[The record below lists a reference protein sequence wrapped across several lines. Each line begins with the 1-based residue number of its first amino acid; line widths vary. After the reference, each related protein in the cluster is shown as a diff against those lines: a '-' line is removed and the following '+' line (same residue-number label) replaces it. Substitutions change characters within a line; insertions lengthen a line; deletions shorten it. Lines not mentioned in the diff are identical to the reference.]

1 MFNID
6 NFINTI
12 STFSKDNDGVTR
24 LAFTNES
31 KQARDYLIKTMKELD
46 MEVKYDKFGAVL
58 GTYNSEAKEAII
70 LCSHYDSV
78 IHGGKYDGI
87 VGIVTA
93 LATVSYFKENC
104 IKPKYKIYV
113 LCTNDEEGVT
123 FAQGFLVT
131 ENVCDE
137 LIIDNYNNAAT
148 GKKLQDYL
156 DEHIYDDKQDH
167 EIKLK
172 TTMKDATKYLE
183 VHIEQASVLDS
194 LNIPIG
200 IVKNIFGITRYY
212 VDIYGIADHAG
223 GTPMNMRK
231 DALVCASRIIAKVC
245 DIASSYEDSVATVG
259 QIIVEPNAS
268 NVIPGH
274 VRFSLDIRSAHRK
287 SQVKVCEDIINLINN
302 EAKDLKYSI
311 EQSFDKVPTPMNLK
325 IIQELEQTI
334 KTLDIPY
341 IKMNSGA
348 SHDAQIFAKFIDTA
362 MLFVPSIKGISH
374 SPKEYTRIEDIQKA
388 IETLITYLQN

>member
-1 MFNID
+1 MFNIE

-12 STFSKDNDGVTR
+12 STFSKDNEGVTR
-24 LAFTNES
+24 LAFTKES
-31 KQARDYLIKTMKELD
+31 KQARDYLIKTMQELD

-87 VGIVTA
+87 VGIVSA
-93 LATVSYFKENC
+93 LATVAYFKENN

-137 LIIDNYNNAAT
+137 LIIDDYSNAAT
-148 GKKLQDYL
+148 GKKLQEYL
-156 DEHIYDDKQDH
+156 DEHIYDKDNND

-172 TTMKDATKYLE
+172 TTMKDATRYIE
-183 VHIEQASVLDS
+183 THIEQASVLDS

-200 IVKNIFGITRYY
+200 IVKNIFGIDRYY
-212 VDIYGIADHAG
+212 VNIYGVADHAG
-223 GTPMNMRK
+223 GTPMDMRK
-231 DALVCASRIIAKVC
+231 DALACASRIIGKIPE
-245 DIASSYEDSVATVG
+245 IASSYKETVATVG
-259 QIIVEPNAS
+259 QMIVEPNAS
-268 NVIPGH
+268 NVIPSH
-274 VRFSLDIRSAHRK
+274 VRFSMDIRSAHRD
-287 SQVKVCEDIINLINN
+287 SQVNVCNDIIKLIKD
-302 EAKDLKYSI
+302 ESKDLTYSI
-311 EQSFDKVPTPMNLK
+311 EQSFDKVPTPMNENL
-325 IIQELEQTI
+325 IQELEQTI
-334 KTLDIPY
+334 KSLNIPY

-348 SHDAQIFAKFIDTA
+348 SHDAQIFAKYIDTA
-362 MLFVPSIKGISH
+362 MLFVPSINGISH
-374 SPKEYTRIEDIQKA
+374 SPQEYTRIEDIQKA
-388 IETLITYLQN
+388 VDILTKYLED

>member
-137 LIIDNYNNAAT
+137 LIIDIIKN
-148 GKKLQDYL
+148 KLMP
-156 DEHIYDDKQDH
+156 
-167 EIKLK
+167 IK
-172 TTMKDATKYLE
+172 
-183 VHIEQASVLDS
+183 
-194 LNIPIG
+194 P
-200 IVKNIFGITRYY
+200 
-212 VDIYGIADHAG
+212 
-223 GTPMNMRK
+223 
-231 DALVCASRIIAKVC
+231 
-245 DIASSYEDSVATVG
+245 
-259 QIIVEPNAS
+259 
-268 NVIPGH
+268 
-274 VRFSLDIRSAHRK
+274 
-287 SQVKVCEDIINLINN
+287 
-302 EAKDLKYSI
+302 
-311 EQSFDKVPTPMNLK
+311 
-325 IIQELEQTI
+325 
-334 KTLDIPY
+334 
-341 IKMNSGA
+341 
-348 SHDAQIFAKFIDTA
+348 
-362 MLFVPSIKGISH
+362 
-374 SPKEYTRIEDIQKA
+374 
-388 IETLITYLQN
+388 